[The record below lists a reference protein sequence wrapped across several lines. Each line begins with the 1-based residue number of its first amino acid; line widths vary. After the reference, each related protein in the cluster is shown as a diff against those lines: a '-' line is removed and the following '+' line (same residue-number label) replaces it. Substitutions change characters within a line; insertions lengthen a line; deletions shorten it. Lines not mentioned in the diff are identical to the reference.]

1 MRSKLYKGL
10 IFRVYLICK
19 SKRTENVSLFPTI
32 WKGPKNCIK
41 NRGWYGW
48 VPMGLITP
56 FDLRTSPA
64 LLPPLVS
71 NELSACDWVE
81 RLLPPFCHLFL
92 MSPSYLLSNN
102 YCLTRILQPA
112 EKDDEKV
119 RKRESHVVSK
129 RLLDQ
134 LLSRELH
141 HHRRSS
147 AKAEWRRKNM
157 HIIKCAQKSQ
167 KPSKK
172 LWRGEKKSES
182 PLKCL

>member
-1 MRSKLYKGL
+1 MKIFFFFPNNIKRS
-10 IFRVYLICK
+10 
-19 SKRTENVSLFPTI
+19 
-32 WKGPKNCIK
+32 KNCIK

-81 RLLPPFCHLFL
+81 RLLPPFCHLSLSFL
-92 MSPSYLLSNN
+92 GSLLYN

-157 HIIKCAQKSQ
+157 HIIKCAPKVS
-167 KPSKK
+167 KTIKK
-172 LWRGEKKSES
+172 LWRKKKWKPIEMLVT
-182 PLKCL
+182 P